1 MNESKDSKHK
11 RAGRLSFITG
21 GVKIR
26 WNKEMFIG
34 GGIIAFFSI
43 VSIVVAFVDL
53 LHVRWL
59 FGSEFANVRITPY
72 NPIQQ
77 NVGLP
82 LSSPSLRFPFGTD
95 QFGRD
100 VFSRMIEGAP
110 YGFGIGF
117 AVVGFAMI
125 VGISVGCFAGFRGG
139 LFDEALMRTTD
150 IFFAIPALIL
160 AIAIVARLGAG
171 LLSITLALMI
181 VWWPAYA
188 RLARGET
195 LKVAHQNYI
204 EAAKTS
210 GFGTVRVVIRH
221 VIPNI
226 FLTLVVYATLDLG
239 TVVLFY
245 AGLSYLGLS
254 IAPPAPDW
262 GYMVANYQDFLIT
275 RPYLTLIPGV
285 TIAIAAIGFAL
296 FGDGFRD
303 ALEVAST

>member
-1 MNESKDSKHK
+1 MVAAQGSKSVKK
-11 RAGRLSFITG
+11 KGVGPLGFITG

-26 WNKEMFIG
+26 RNKEMVIG
-34 GGIIAFFSI
+34 GGIVLFFI
-43 VSIVVAFVDL
+43 VISIVVEIAEL
-53 LHVRWL
+53 LH
-59 FGSEFANVRITPY
+59 FQITPY

-77 NVGLP
+77 NVGPP
-82 LSSPSLRFPFGTD
+82 LALPSLKYLFGTD

-100 VFSRMIEGAP
+100 VFSRIVAATP
-110 YGFGIGF
+110 NGFSIGF
-117 AVVGFAMI
+117 VVVGTAMV
-125 VGISVGCFAGFRGG
+125 VGTGVGCFAGFRGG

-160 AIAIVARLGAG
+160 AIAIVARLGPG
-171 LLSITLALMI
+171 LGTITLALII

-188 RLARGET
+188 RLSRGET

-204 EAAKTS
+204 EASRTS
-210 GFGTVRVVIRH
+210 GFGTARIVINH

-245 AGLSYLGLS
+245 SGLSYLGLS
-254 IAPPAPDW
+254 IPPPAPDW
-262 GYMVANYQDFLIT
+262 GFMVSNYQDYLISAPFL
-275 RPYLTLIPGV
+275 PLVPGM
-285 TIAIAAIGFAL
+285 TIALAAIGFAL

-303 ALEVAST
+303 ALEAGST

>member
-1 MNESKDSKHK
+1 M
-11 RAGRLSFITG
+11 
-21 GVKIR
+21 
-26 WNKEMFIG
+26 MIG
-34 GGIIAFFSI
+34 GGIVIFFVI
-43 VSIVVAFVDL
+43 VSVVVALADL
-53 LHVRWL
+53 LHI
-59 FGSEFANVRITPY
+59 RITPY

-77 NVGLP
+77 NVGPP
-82 LSSPSLRFPFGTD
+82 LASPSLKYLFGTD
-95 QFGRD
+95 QYGRD
-100 VFSRMIEGAP
+100 VFSRILAATP
-110 YGFGIGF
+110 NGFSIGF
-117 AVVGFAMI
+117 AVVGTALT
-125 VGISVGCFAGFRGG
+125 VGILIGCFAGFRGG

-160 AIAIVARLGAG
+160 AIAIVARLGPG
-171 LLSITLALMI
+171 IPEITLALMI

-210 GFGTVRVVIRH
+210 GFGSVKIVARH

-226 FLTLVVYATLDLG
+226 FLTLIVYATLDLG

-254 IAPPAPDW
+254 IPPPAPDW
-262 GYMVANYQDFLIT
+262 GYMVSNYQDYLIT
-275 RPYLTLIPGV
+275 SPFLPIVPGLV
-285 TIAIAAIGFAL
+285 IAIGAIGFAL

-303 ALEVAST
+303 ALESATA

>member
-1 MNESKDSKHK
+1 M
-11 RAGRLSFITG
+11 I
-21 GVKIR
+21 
-26 WNKEMFIG
+26 IG
-34 GGIIAFFSI
+34 GGIVLFFVI
-43 VSIVVAFVDL
+43 VSIIVEITNL
-53 LHVRWL
+53 LRI
-59 FGSEFANVRITPY
+59 RITPF
-72 NPIQQ
+72 NPDKQ
-77 NVGLP
+77 NVGPP
-82 LSSPSLRFPFGTD
+82 LAPPSLKFLFGTD

-100 VFSRMIEGAP
+100 VFSRILAGTP
-110 YGFGIGF
+110 NGFSIGF
-117 AVVGFAMI
+117 AVVGSAI
-125 VGISVGCFAGFRGG
+125 IIGITVGCFAGFRGG

-160 AIAIVARLGAG
+160 AIAIVARLGPG
-171 LLSITLALMI
+171 LESITAALII

-188 RLARGET
+188 RLSRGET

-210 GFGTVRVVIRH
+210 GFGPARIVIRH

-254 IAPPAPDW
+254 IPPPAPDW
-262 GYMVANYQDFLIT
+262 GYMVSNYQDYLIT
-275 RPYLTLIPGV
+275 SPFLPIIPGLI
-285 TIAIAAIGFAL
+285 IAIGAIGFAL

-303 ALEVAST
+303 ALETAST

>member
-1 MNESKDSKHK
+1 M
-11 RAGRLSFITG
+11 GPIGFITG
-21 GVKIR
+21 GLRIR
-26 WNKEMFIG
+26 RNKEMIIG
-34 GGIIAFFSI
+34 GGIVLFFI
-43 VSIVVAFVDL
+43 VLSCTVALSDL
-53 LHVRWL
+53 LHI
-59 FGSEFANVRITPY
+59 RITPF
-72 NPIQQ
+72 NPIEQ
-77 NVGLP
+77 NVGPP
-82 LSSPSLRFPFGTD
+82 LAPPSLKFLFGTD

-100 VFSRMIEGAP
+100 VFSRIIAGTP
-110 YGFGIGF
+110 NGFSIGF
-117 AVVGFAMI
+117 AVVGVALT
-125 VGISVGCFAGFRGG
+125 VGILVGCFAAFRGG

-160 AIAIVARLGAG
+160 AIAIVARLGPG
-171 LLSITLALMI
+171 LLEITLALMI

-204 EAAKTS
+204 EAARTS
-210 GFGTVRVVIRH
+210 GFGTLKIVARH

-254 IAPPAPDW
+254 IPPPAPDW
-262 GYMVANYQDFLIT
+262 GYMVSNYQDYLIT
-275 RPYLTLIPGV
+275 SPFLPVAPGLV
-285 TIAIAAIGFAL
+285 IAIGAVGFAL

-303 ALEVAST
+303 ALESATA